1 VIIHP
6 FFIINGLHFRFFNL
20 KKRKKMKKN
29 LFIILFSILSF
40 SFQAYS
46 QEIEPL
52 VDVNM
57 ERLDFEQR
65 RYVSNLKYD
74 LENYLRTQRFT
85 EKDWEGPR
93 IPVEMS
99 IYFTGYSGTSGRN
112 IYSAQLIITSKRNI
126 PGTEGG
132 TSIALQFLEKNWIF
146 EYSTGAALSF
156 NPTRF
161 NEFTSLIDYYMF
173 IVIGYDMDT
182 YGELD
187 GTQMYEKARQ
197 IVQLGSSLGKD
208 GFEVQYTP
216 GELTHYSLVNEI
228 TDPRYEDFRRLIF
241 SYFVDG
247 IDVLPFDKEQGM
259 KNLENT
265 IAGMAE
271 FKSKKLSGPSVFLQI
286 FFEAKAQELA
296 QLFKSYPNR
305 QVLSDLIYL
314 DPTNTMIYQNAFDG
328 K

>member
-1 VIIHP
+1 
-6 FFIINGLHFRFFNL
+6 
-20 KKRKKMKKN
+20 MKNN
-29 LFIILFSILSF
+29 LFLIIFSIFILSF
-40 SFQAYS
+40 RVYS

-65 RYVSNLKYD
+65 RYVTNLKFD

-85 EKDWEGPR
+85 ESDWDGPR
-93 IPVEMS
+93 IPVDIS
-99 IYFTGYSGTSGRN
+99 IYFTGSSNVSGKN
-112 IYSAQLIITSKRNI
+112 MYSAQLIIISKRDVR
-126 PGTEGG
+126 GTEGG
-132 TSIALQFLEKNWIF
+132 TSIALKFLEKNWIF

-161 NEFTSLIDYYMF
+161 NDFTSLIDYYMF
-173 IVIGYDMDT
+173 LIIGYDKDT

-187 GTQMYEKARQ
+187 GSPMYEKSRQ
-197 IVQLGSSLGKD
+197 IVQLGSSLSKD
-208 GFEVQYTP
+208 GFDVQYAP
-216 GELTHYSLVNEI
+216 GELTHYSLINEMA
-228 TDPRYEDFRRLIF
+228 DPRYEDFRRLIF

-247 IDVLPFDKEQGM
+247 IDVLPYDKEQGM

-265 IAGMAE
+265 IAAMAE

-286 FFEAKAQELA
+286 FFEAKSQELA
-296 QLFKSYPNR
+296 QLFKSYPNKE
-305 QVLSDLIYL
+305 VLNNLVYL

>member
-1 VIIHP
+1 
-6 FFIINGLHFRFFNL
+6 
-20 KKRKKMKKN
+20 MKKN
-29 LFIILFSILSF
+29 LFIILFSIFFL

-65 RYVSNLKYD
+65 RYVTNLKYD
-74 LENYLRTQRFT
+74 LENYLKTERFT
-85 EKDWEGPR
+85 GNDWEGPR

-99 IYFTGYSGTSGRN
+99 IYFTGYSGTSGKN
-112 IYSAQLIITSKRNI
+112 MYSAQLIITSKRNI

-132 TSIALQFLEKNWIF
+132 TSIALKFLEKNWVF

-161 NEFTSLIDYYMF
+161 NDFTSLIDYYMF
-173 IVIGYDMDT
+173 IIIGYDMDT
-182 YGELD
+182 YGELE
-187 GTQMYEKARQ
+187 GSPMYEKARQ

-208 GFEVQYTP
+208 GFEVRYTP
-216 GELTHYSLVNEI
+216 GELTHYSLINEI

-247 IDVLPFDKEQGM
+247 IDVLPYDKAQGM

-265 IAGMAE
+265 IAEMAE

-296 QLFKSYPNR
+296 QIFKSYPNR
-305 QVLSDLIYL
+305 QVLSNLIYL
-314 DPTNTMIYQNAFDG
+314 DPTNTMLYQNAFDG
-328 K
+328 KDF

>member
-1 VIIHP
+1 MRKNLI
-6 FFIINGLHFRFFNL
+6 FIIISFV
-20 KKRKKMKKN
+20 
-29 LFIILFSILSF
+29 FIYFDV
-40 SFQAYS
+40 YS
-46 QEIEPL
+46 QELDPL

-65 RYVSNLKYD
+65 RYVTNLKFD
-74 LENYLRTQRFT
+74 LENYLKNQRFSDM
-85 EKDWEGPR
+85 DWEGPK

-99 IYFTGYSGTSGRN
+99 IYFTGSSNRDGRN
-112 IYSAQLIITSKRNI
+112 LYSAQLIIISKRNVR
-126 PGTEGG
+126 GTDGG
-132 TSIALQFLEKNWIF
+132 TSIALKFLEKNWIF
-146 EYSTGAALSF
+146 EYSTGAALSY

-161 NEFTSLIDYYMF
+161 NDFTSLIDYYMF
-173 IVIGYDMDT
+173 LIIGYDMDT

-187 GTQMYEKARQ
+187 GSQMYEKARQ
-197 IVQLGSSLGKD
+197 IVQLGSSLSKE
-208 GFEVQYTP
+208 GFEVLYAP
-216 GELTHYSLVNEI
+216 GELTHYSLVNEM

-271 FKSKKLSGPSVFLQI
+271 FKRTKLSGPSVFLQV
-286 FFEAKAQELA
+286 FFEAKAQEIA

-305 QVLSDLIYL
+305 EVLNYLVYL
-314 DPTNTMIYQNAFDG
+314 DPTNTMIYQASFDG
-328 K
+328 KDF